1 MLSHAGLAL
10 FLLTMAVLLISFA
23 AAHLEL
29 STLGFGPA
37 VQRPQPG
44 TIALQAAGENQ
55 GFYAALW
62 MRILVTLAV
71 LASALYIVLSR
82 HYEADQQKWAFGVIG
97 TVLGYWL
104 RP

>member
-10 FLLTMAVLLISFA
+10 FLITMALLLASLA
-23 AAHLEL
+23 AAQPRTSVLGSGLTSRHPRP
-29 STLGFGPA
+29 ST
-37 VQRPQPG
+37 
-44 TIALQAAGENQ
+44 ISLQAAGENQ